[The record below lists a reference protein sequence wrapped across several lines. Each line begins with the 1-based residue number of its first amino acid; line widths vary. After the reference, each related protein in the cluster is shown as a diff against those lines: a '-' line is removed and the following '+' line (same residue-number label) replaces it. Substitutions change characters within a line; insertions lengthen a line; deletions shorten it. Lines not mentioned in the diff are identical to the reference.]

1 MRFKNTQ
8 LSLQHDESGN
18 EFLQYLEDTSETK
31 MKRKVFR
38 AYKNII
44 NVERCPVELYKKYLS
59 HVPKEISD
67 NAFYLRALTKLQ
79 GDVWYYNNAMGR
91 ETLGI

>member
-1 MRFKNTQ
+1 MTNRVMNSCSIWGILVK
-8 LSLQHDESGN
+8 L
-18 EFLQYLEDTSETK
+18 K
-31 MKRKVFR
+31 MKRKVVR

-67 NAFYLRALTKLQ
+67 NEFYLRALTKLQ

>member
-1 MRFKNTQ
+1 MEDISNTNNGG
-8 LSLQHDESGN
+8 LCHLR
-18 EFLQYLEDTSETK
+18 
-31 MKRKVFR
+31 MKRKVVR
-38 AYKNII
+38 AYENVI

-79 GDVWYYNNAMGR
+79 GDVWYYNKAMGR
-91 ETLGI
+91 ET